1 MHVGETLRVDLFS
14 IVLRQKLDKLH
25 EVLNK
30 NYTIGKICSWVK
42 NTDHKT
48 LLLYKLT

>member
-30 NYTIGKICSWVK
+30 NYTIGKICS
-42 NTDHKT
+42 
-48 LLLYKLT
+48 